1 MKLLTVRKFLKVTN
15 GVFVASLA
23 FTTCGATN
31 VFNDAVFWFRGG
43 KDLNGDHYM
52 QEGEFF
58 DDLHA
63 DETDHASH
71 SMVKMQEY
79 TGQAADYKKNAALK
93 TEKVIFPAL
102 GTSVSKNMQ
111 VLHLSNTAIKSDNT
125 DYYWPRYFLPRAI
138 FSDNHISN
146 EYSIVGRMKLEE
158 DGLLLARTQCL
169 FRVGYNDSNRRGM
182 WLGFSELDETSKT
195 KYITGRRTP
204 DSESN
209 DDQFDFT
216 DIKIPTNTW
225 FDMAVVVGDRK
236 LRIGIAVPN
245 TYGSNPTLFFG
256 ETDMWTDNCELLSS
270 DGPYR
275 FFTSQGE
282 QAPKGTNKMDKTCFL
297 GSVQQLAIWDRMLT
311 DQEVMEAFGM
321 PRPMIFRTG
330 FDNGNSNEFG
340 GTRPDGTGVR
350 QEIEGLG
357 SWQGV
362 WNTMKA
368 GDAWTVKFNAL
379 RDEAGLPQIFS
390 IKSLGGS
397 AVQIEPKLNDTSLK
411 ERSVAVNGRTF
422 WQVPADLITN
432 GVNTLVITRTDGGA
446 GDFLIDAMELGG
458 SFGVGMENESIN
470 DGRTASTRTATGVP
484 SAADPNI
491 QHWPQGLQPYTGIT
505 NLHFRV
511 WIDPDV
517 ADKASFTFRTKT
529 QCGNRSSTQTISGGE
544 AFYIYVNGAYKGK
557 RTNSTEWTPNRLNN
571 SQLQELHGGW
581 NDFEFVSVHQNCHWL
596 FDYYRF
602 ETVLP
607 KGFSIPPLGMSIFIK

>member
-1 MKLLTVRKFLKVTN
+1 MNQLSMRKSSRVMSV
-15 GVFVASLA
+15 VFVACLA
-23 FTTCGATN
+23 FAAHGSAN
-31 VFNDAVFWFRGG
+31 VFDDAVFWFRGG
-43 KDLNGDHYM
+43 KDISGDGYM
-52 QEGEFF
+52 QQGEFF
-58 DDLHA
+58 NDLHA
-63 DETDHASH
+63 DETGHASH

-79 TGQAADYKKNAALK
+79 TGAYANYKRNAELK
-93 TEKVIFPAL
+93 TEKVVFPAL

-111 VLHLSNTAIKSDNT
+111 VLHLSNTAIQSGDT
-125 DYYWPRYFLPRAI
+125 DYYWPRYFLPRTI

-169 FRVGYNDSNRRGM
+169 FRVGYNDSNRKGM

-195 KYITGRRTP
+195 KYITGRCTP

-209 DDQFDFT
+209 DDQFDFI

-236 LRIGIAVPN
+236 LRIGIAVPT

-275 FFTSQGE
+275 FFTSQGYQE
-282 QAPKGTNKMDKTCFL
+282 PRGTNRMDQTCFL
-297 GSVQQLAIWDRMLT
+297 GSVQQLAIWNRKLT

-340 GTRPDGTGVR
+340 GTRPEGDGVT
-350 QEIEGLG
+350 QEFDGLG

-362 WNTMKA
+362 WNAMKS
-368 GDAWTVKFNAL
+368 GDTWTVNFNAL

-390 IKSLGGS
+390 IKSLS
-397 AVQIEPKLNDTSLK
+397 DSTAQIEPKLNDTSL
-411 ERSVAVNGRTF
+411 RGRRVAANGRTF
-422 WQVPADLITN
+422 WPVPAGLITN
-432 GVNTLVITRTDGGA
+432 GVNTLVITRKDGEV

-458 SFGVGMENESIN
+458 SLGVGTE
-470 DGRTASTRTATGVP
+470 TASITDDQRTSPARIKTGVP
-484 SAADPNI
+484 SAADPNTR
-491 QHWPQGLQPYTGIT
+491 HWSQGLMPSIAT

-511 WIDPDV
+511 WVDPDV
-517 ADKASFTFRTKT
+517 VDKVTSRFWTHTRRRNGTQETEVFTLF
-529 QCGNRSSTQTISGGE
+529 
-544 AFYIYVNGAYKGK
+544 VNNDFK
-557 RTNSTEWTPNRLNN
+557 TNSISSGSWEPM
-571 SQLQELHGGW
+571 ELSFQPGELKGGW
-581 NDFEFVSVHQNCHWL
+581 NDFEFISAYHPACYWE
-596 FDYYRF
+596 FGYYRF

-607 KGFSIPPLGMSIFIK
+607 RGFGLPPPGIAIIVR